1 MTRRARGNG
10 NEVARSGSGEKI
22 FWRYV
27 VAAGRLSDTAITAEA
42 YELWTAAYLS
52 RHRMGT
58 RGLWKRLGAA
68 FRVSPVCPA
77 MKMVGMTGFEPA
89 TP

>member
-42 YELWTAAYLS
+42 YELSTAAYLS

-68 FRVSPVCPA
+68 FLCPRCA
-77 MKMVGMTGFEPA
+77 PSDFGLPET
-89 TP
+89 